1 MASIQKLRL
10 QHGWS
15 QQQLADAS
23 GLSARTI
30 QRLEAGAVPSVESLK
45 SIAAVFEVD
54 FQTLRENDM
63 LSTPTTFAS
72 DTGGPSGVGATSAT
86 NADTDAQRDHEEAQA
101 FHYVRKLKGFYR
113 HALQFA
119 VVIPLL
125 WAINLWQ
132 GIDYMWAVWPTLGW
146 GLGLALH
153 GFSINR
159 RHRIFGPQ
167 WERAQVERRLGRPLS

>member
-63 LSTPTTFAS
+63 LSTPNTLAS
-72 DTGGPSGVGATSAT
+72 DAGSSSAT
-86 NADTDAQRDHEEAQA
+86 AAASAGADAQRDHEEAQA

-113 HALQFA
+113 HAAQFA
-119 VVIPLL
+119 VVIPVL

-132 GIDYMWAVWPTLGW
+132 SIDYMWAVWPTLGW

-153 GFSINR
+153 GFSINQG
-159 RHRIFGPQ
+159 HRLFGPQ

>member
-10 QHGWS
+10 QQGWS

-30 QRLEAGAVPSVESLK
+30 QRLEAGAAPSVESLK

-54 FQTLRENDM
+54 FQSLKENDM
-63 LSTPTTFAS
+63 LQTAHV
-72 DTGGPSGVGATSAT
+72 GGTSAPAPPVS
-86 NADTDAQRDHEEAQA
+86 ADAREQAQLEREEAQA
-101 FHYVRKLKGFYR
+101 FQYVRKLRGLYR
-113 HALQFA
+113 HAAQYA

-132 GIDYMWAVWPTLGW
+132 GIDYLWAVWPTLGW
-146 GLGLALH
+146 GIGLAAHALSLRVFGGGSH
-153 GFSINR
+153 VL
-159 RHRIFGPQ
+159 GPQ
-167 WERAQVERRLGRPLS
+167 WEREQVERRLGRPLS